1 MTDRLPFGLVEH
13 PGRPQHE
20 SQRLAGG
27 SGLVDQDSR
36 SRSAFCRLDPLNT
49 VGQRFFRRSEQRM
62 ETLGI
67 PADSIVTSGKP

>member
-1 MTDRLPFGLVEH
+1 
-13 PGRPQHE
+13 
-20 SQRLAGG
+20 
-27 SGLVDQDSR
+27 VDQDSR